1 MKYSPISRR
10 FFLRGLGGS
19 IVGLPFLESLIPM
32 EYAHAATVNASTRFL
47 TICHANGTYK
57 PDWYPADTN
66 LARMTTVGNTH
77 REMKLTDVTGPVA
90 NSVSQ
95 LIGPEFGA
103 LRSKMLLVRDLNSF
117 FPNLRG
123 HQMATVL
130 TGTIGRGN
138 PQLWGTEINPK
149 YLLSSIDQV
158 MAASPKI
165 YPNGEPLTRSLHLRT
180 CLNDAEP
187 EIDLSWDYRNG
198 KLEFPT
204 RYMQPLTAFNALFK
218 TTNNPPVGNKD
229 NLLVDQVLEQY
240 KALRGNRRATA
251 SDKSILDDH
260 MAMIA
265 QLQTTVQNPAAACTT
280 PTPSKTYDRYSS
292 ADRGPMIDAFNLLL
306 VAAIKC
312 GATRIASITMSRGVD
327 DLNFDAVLG
336 TTIGGGWHGLGHSA
350 EGEAS
355 LNMRKVHQF
364 HMKKTAALIE
374 LLNVPEP
381 GTNGTYL
388 DNSIVYVGNEQA
400 DHNAH
405 SYMNRPILIA
415 GSGGGA
421 LHTNKYID
429 YSISEYRSRNYNRLL
444 VTFLQAMGLTEADY
458 HTADMKA
465 RGILAGYGDDRDS
478 NADRSKPLPGIIAA

>member
-1 MKYSPISRR
+1 MKYSPVSRR
-10 FFLRGLGGS
+10 FFLQGLGGS
-19 IVGLPFLESLIPM
+19 MVGLPFLESLLPS
-32 EYAHAATVNASTRFL
+32 EYAHAAEANVTRRFI
-47 TICHANGTYK
+47 TICHANGTYR
-57 PDWYPADTN
+57 PDWYPPEAN
-66 LARMTTVGNTH
+66 LSRMSTVGNTH
-77 REMKLTDVTGPVA
+77 REMRLTDVTGPVA
-90 NSVSQ
+90 NSVSH
-95 LIGPEFGA
+95 LIGPEFSS
-103 LRSKMLLVRDLNSF
+103 LRSKMLLVRELNSY

-138 PQLWGTEINPK
+138 PQLWGREIDPK
-149 YLLSSIDQV
+149 YLLPSIDQV
-158 MAASPKI
+158 MAASSKI
-165 YPNGEPLTRSLHLRT
+165 YGSTEPVTRALHLRS

-204 RYMQPLTAFNALFK
+204 RYMQPLTAFQAIFK
-218 TTNNPPVGNKD
+218 TANSPPVGNKD

-240 KALRGNRRATA
+240 KALKGHRRATA
-251 SDKSILDDH
+251 SDKAILDDH

-265 QLQTTVQNPAAACTT
+265 QLQTAVQNPAASCTT
-280 PTPSKTYDRYSS
+280 PTPTKSYNRYSS
-292 ADRGPMIDAFNLLL
+292 DERGPMLDAFNQLLA
-306 VAAIKC
+306 AAIKC
-312 GATRIASITMSRGVD
+312 GATRIASITMARGVD

-336 TTIGGGWHGLGHSA
+336 TTIGGGWHGLGHSP

-374 LLNVPEP
+374 MLNVPEP

-400 DHNAH
+400 DHNNH
-405 SYMNRPILIA
+405 SYANRPILIA

-421 LHTNKYID
+421 IQTNKYID
-429 YSISEYRSRNYNRLL
+429 YSVSEYRSRNYNRLL

-458 HTADMKA
+458 HTADMKQ

-478 NADRSKPLPGIIAA
+478 NADRAKPLAGIIAA